1 MIYMHVSN
9 IVIIMWLLDNIL
21 SEQTF
26 PCTNFIFFFK
36 FGRFLGTSGQA
47 VQDISKF
54 SSNKDPVD
62 ILENILHWGHL
73 APTAPDTLGTEQT
86 T

>member
-26 PCTNFIFFFK
+26 SLYKFHFFLK

-47 VQDISKF
+47 VQDISKC

-86 T
+86 S